1 MRIATAFFALV
12 LVAAF
17 PGAAAADANAGTAV
31 APPPATTTDVQRAQ
45 RLDTLFAELK
55 AARGVDEGRAIE
67 RDIVHL
73 WLESGDVGIDELMS
87 NAITAMSIQAYT
99 LALNYLDTVVATKPD
114 YAEGWNKRATVYFMV
129 DRLQDSIADIQR
141 TLALEPRHFGALA
154 GLGMI
159 MVKLGDK
166 ERAVQAFKAALAIDP
181 NLEEVQV
188 EMFLLEDQ
196 LRKGI

>member
-1 MRIATAFFALV
+1 MRIATAFCALV
-12 LVAAF
+12 LLAAVPEVAT
-17 PGAAAADANAGTAV
+17 AAANADSAAE
-31 APPPATTTDVQRAQ
+31 PPPVATTDVARAE
-45 RLDTLFAELK
+45 RLDALFADLK
-55 AARGVDEGRAIE
+55 TAQSAEEGRAIE

-73 WLESGDVGIDELMS
+73 WLESGDAEVDRLMGY
-87 NAITAMSIQAYT
+87 AIAAMNLQAYT
-99 LALNYLDTVVATKPD
+99 LALNYLDTVVLTKPD
-114 YAEGWNKRATVYFMV
+114 YAEGWNKRATVYFLV

-166 ERAVQAFKAALAIDP
+166 ERAIEAFKAALAINP
-181 NLEEVQV
+181 SLEDVRV
-188 EMFLLEDQ
+188 ELYVLEDQ